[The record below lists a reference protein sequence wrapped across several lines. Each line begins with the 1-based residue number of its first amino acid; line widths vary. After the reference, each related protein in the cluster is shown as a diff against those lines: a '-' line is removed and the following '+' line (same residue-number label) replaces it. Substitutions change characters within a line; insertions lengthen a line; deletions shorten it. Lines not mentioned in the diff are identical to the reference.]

1 MKKTYILA
9 LSFLVTSLGFSQND
23 TKAQNILDKVSSELE
38 QYKNIK
44 IEFTHTLE
52 NKAVNIK
59 QSSKG
64 SAVIEGDKYILHY
77 LDNIILFDKKNN
89 YVISPENE
97 EVNITPASDIDD
109 ESITPSKLLSF
120 YKKGYTYQLD
130 KKEGVVQFIKLTP
143 TEKSEEVSHILLG
156 INTQNNQITSL
167 TEIGTNGTNTNF
179 TITDYKTNQQLAPN
193 TFAFNKAKYEGL
205 GYYINE

>member
-1 MKKTYILA
+1 MKKNIIVAFTL
-9 LSFLVTSLGFSQND
+9 LVTSLGFSQN
-23 TKAQNILDKVSSELE
+23 TPKAQAILDKVSSELE
-38 QYKNIK
+38 QYKNIT

-59 QSSKG
+59 QTSKG
-64 SAVIEGDKYILHY
+64 SAIIEGDKYVLNY

-89 YVISPENE
+89 YVISSENE
-97 EVNITPASDIDD
+97 EVNITPASDISD

-130 KKEGVVQFIKLTP
+130 KKEGIVQYIKLTP

-156 INTQNNQITSL
+156 INTQNNQISSL
-167 TEIGTNGTNTNF
+167 TEVGTNGTNTTF
-179 TITDYKTNQQLAPN
+179 IITSYNTNQQLAPN
-193 TFAFNKAKYEGL
+193 TFVFNKAKYVSL

>member
-1 MKKTYILA
+1 MRKNIIIAFTLFVSTLA
-9 LSFLVTSLGFSQND
+9 FSQNAP
-23 TKAQNILDKVSSELE
+23 KAQAILDKVSSELE
-38 QYKNIK
+38 QYKNIT

-59 QSSKG
+59 QTSKG
-64 SAVIEGDKYILHY
+64 SAVIQGDKYVLNY
-77 LDNIILFDKKNN
+77 LNNIILFDEKNN

-97 EVNITPASDIDD
+97 EVNITPSSDISD

-130 KKEGVVQFIKLTP
+130 KKEGSVQFIKLTP

-156 INTQNNQITSL
+156 VNTQNNQITSL
-167 TEIGTNGTNTNF
+167 TEVGTNGTDTNF
-179 TITDYKTNQQLAPN
+179 TITSYKTNQQLAPN
-193 TFAFNKAKYEGL
+193 TFAFNKAKYESL
-205 GYYINE
+205 GYYIND

>member
-1 MKKTYILA
+1 MKKTLIIA
-9 LSFLVTSLGFSQND
+9 FACFTSFLGFSQNNN
-23 TKAQNILDKVSSELE
+23 KAQTILDKVSSELE
-38 QYKNIK
+38 QYKNIEL
-44 IEFTHTLE
+44 EFTHTLE

-59 QSSKG
+59 QTSKG
-64 SAVIEGDKYILHY
+64 SAVIQGDKYVLHY
-77 LDNIILFDKKNN
+77 LDNIIMFDEKNN

-97 EVNITPASDIDD
+97 EVNITAASDISD

-130 KKEGVVQFIKLTP
+130 KKEGNVQFIKLTP

-156 INTQNNQITSL
+156 VNTQNNQITSL
-167 TEIGTNGTNTNF
+167 TEVGTNGTNTNF

-193 TFAFNKAKYEGL
+193 TFAFNKAKYEDL